1 MAYNTKYICNFD
13 SLQGEEFTLMI
24 EQKDYTGSASNVT
37 GAAVPVLHKWNS
49 DEQKATIKGS
59 SLDIRL
65 INENGSLPLSSFFS
79 DEDDTFKVKFY
90 HGGSLVFIGFLVND
104 DSNEE
109 MVDFTHEIVLS
120 ATDNLGLLKDIAFD
134 EAARIGGVANDYTVY
149 ITYNTENS
157 FSIVSGTASVQT
169 GDKIIM
175 TGSPINGDYLADFA
189 NYPATS
195 NIQVS
200 PDILMFSGIEEA
212 SMRVITPIQ
221 YRGRLSVAQILNIC
235 LKATNANVYTN
246 VYTHLQA
253 VGGTTFRWMEDV
265 FIDTNSFMSGDSY
278 KDCYSIMNDI
288 LSRVN
293 ATIMQAHGEWVII
306 RIDEHIEYGN
316 AVGGFKYDEDFI
328 YDSNIILDDVFDAG
342 VGRPT
347 IALNGLTASLQR
359 PIRFAKEKFEYK
371 NPADLLRNAN
381 FSRLGRLITSYDDGA
396 NTVFEYEMKDWSV
409 GYEWTTGGGGYV
421 ASSAQRFIRVTRNSI
436 GEELDRVGVIK
447 GLSGF
452 DDYACAESY
461 PIEVTKGDRIKYKF
475 EYKTNISQAGQG
487 YNYFRLNIV
496 TSVNFTPRAA
506 TNKYLNA
513 TGKWN
518 SIPYSGTD
526 GLLLAHYVPIGMNT
540 NTWQTV
546 NVLSDE
552 VIADGILYVKL
563 AQCAGGSNSG
573 KETHYKNLSFEII
586 RSISGSTDVTGHTH
600 TDAQNKT
607 INNNL
612 ERDIAID
619 DSPSNA
625 IAGTLF
631 LSSFNG
637 RVQNRVKLW
646 QRGTSS
652 NQYRLG
658 EIITFDDLFARN
670 IQRKKLEGTLF
681 SIVQGHILSAL
692 TIIRYDY
699 FADTNFTFGQVEIDY
714 RNDSATGTLY
724 ELYKDTETKGD
735 LLEFYTFKYLY
746 K

>member
-1 MAYNTKYICNFD
+1 MAYNTRYICNFD
-13 SLQGEEFTLMI
+13 SLQGEAFTLMI
-24 EQKDYTGSASNVT
+24 EQKDYTGSTSTVT

-90 HGGSLVFIGFLVND
+90 HGGSLIFIGFLVND
-104 DSNEE
+104 DCSEE
-109 MVDFTHEIVLS
+109 MLDFTHEIVLS

-175 TGSPINGDYLADFA
+175 TSSPINGDYLAEFA
-189 NYPATS
+189 NYPATT
-195 NIQVS
+195 NVQVS
-200 PDILMFSGIEEA
+200 PDINMFSGIEEA
-212 SMRVITPIQ
+212 SMRVITPIN

-235 LKATNANVYTN
+235 LKPTNAKIYTN
-246 VYTHLQA
+246 VYSHLQP
-253 VGGTTFRWMEDV
+253 VGGSTYRWMEDV
-265 FIDTNSFMSGDSY
+265 FIDTNSFLIGDTY
-278 KDCYSIMNDI
+278 KDCYTIMNDI
-288 LSRVN
+288 LSRFN

-316 AVGGFKYDEDFI
+316 AVGGFKYDTDFI
-328 YDSNIILDDVFDAG
+328 YDSNIILDNVFDAG

-347 IALNGLTASLQR
+347 VALNGLTASLQR
-359 PIRFAKEKFEYK
+359 PLRFAKEKFEYK
-371 NPADLLRNAN
+371 NPAELLRNAN
-381 FSRLGRLITSYDDGA
+381 FSRVGRLLDRYAQGE
-396 NTVFEYEMKDWSV
+396 NTVFEYEMKDWDA
-409 GYEWTTGGGGYV
+409 GHEWTTGGNGYV
-421 ASSAQRFIRVTRNSI
+421 ASSAQRFIRVTKRLN
-436 GEELDRVGVIK
+436 EELDRVGVIK
-447 GLSGF
+447 GISGF
-452 DDYACAESY
+452 DDRACAECY
-461 PIEVTKGDRIKYKF
+461 PIEVSAGDVVSYSFDYRS
-475 EYKTNISQAGQG
+475 NQALPSPTHF
-487 YNYFRLNIV
+487 YFIVNLV
-496 TSVNFTPRAA
+496 TSVNFTPKAA
-506 TNKYLNA
+506 NNRYLREN
-513 TGKWN
+513 GEWSPNLKLD
-518 SIPYSGTD
+518 SFIP
-526 GLLLAHYVPIGMNT
+526 AGMSSQS
-540 NTWQTV
+540 WQSVKVTSKP
-546 NVLSDE
+546 LPF
-552 VIADGILYVKL
+552 DGILYVKL
-563 AQCAGGSNSG
+563 AQVTQANNAAN
-573 KETHYKNLSFEII
+573 ETYYKNLNFDITKN
-586 RSISGSTDVTGHTH
+586 ISDQGNVTGHAH

-612 ERDIAID
+612 DRDIVID

-637 RVQNRVKLW
+637 RLQNRVKLW

-681 SIVQGHILSAL
+681 KIVQGHILSAL
-692 TIIRYDY
+692 TVVRYDY
-699 FADTNFTFGQVEIDY
+699 FAATNFTFGQLEIDY

-724 ELYKDTETKGD
+724 ELYKDSETKGD